1 MQNKITLLEIKKY
14 LKKKGF
20 VIFKQVKKKNIEK
33 NSLNTLSKT
42 FISCLIIISA
52 FTIFPIVT
60 DFFEKGAL
68 ASKNFEN
75 NSKNNFN
82 KTLNNKNS
90 KLDEDLNIHLFI

>member
-1 MQNKITLLEIKKY
+1 MQNKITLLEIKKS

-33 NSLNTLSKT
+33 NSFNSLSRT

-52 FTIFPIVT
+52 FIILPVVT
-60 DFFEKGAL
+60 DFFEKGVL

-75 NSKNNFN
+75 N
-82 KTLNNKNS
+82 
-90 KLDEDLNIHLFI
+90 